1 MFGDID
7 AKTFEAQIAAF
18 KSELITLY
26 KRKTKTLS
34 DRETLRFQYLTQ
46 GKAKFNSIVSAIYSK
61 LYLDKN
67 ADAQQLVDILIQ
79 NLKIGIPMTTL
90 DGVTVYGWLPTV
102 VLGGRFELGI
112 LSPSDQI
119 LSKPFNAESDP
130 DQRPAYKIFS
140 DFFLNQFDT
149 DLMLG
154 NSFLP
159 RNQIYDPE
167 VQHYLGFPIPL
178 TRRYVELILRNPDS
192 PLLSQYD
199 YVSSLFSESYP
210 QAGGSLYDLVEWMR
224 KAFSDIAH
232 QTVALVQ
239 IQLKIDE
246 LETALTDYVN
256 EYSKYSGLSLNASD
270 ILRGFQD
277 DSAKSEEEV
286 KTVVPVSV
294 PEQKSKLPWI
304 AAALGIYFFTRE

>member
-7 AKTFEAQIAAF
+7 AKTFEAQIASF

-67 ADAQQLVDILIQ
+67 VDAQQLVDILIQ
-79 NLKIGIPMTTL
+79 NLKISIPMTTL
-90 DGVTVYGWLPTV
+90 DGATIYGWLPTG
-102 VLGGRFELGI
+102 VLGGRFEIGFFSTPSQL
-112 LSPSDQI
+112 LSD
-119 LSKPFNAESDP
+119 PFNGPSDP
-130 DQRPAYKIFS
+130 DQRPAYKMYS
-140 DFFLNQFDT
+140 DYFLNQFDT

-154 NSFLP
+154 NYFLP
-159 RNQIYDPE
+159 ANQVYDGNA
-167 VQHYLGFPIPL
+167 QKSLSFPIPL
-178 TRRYVELILRNPDS
+178 TLRYVELLLRNSDS
-192 PLLSQYD
+192 PLLRQFD

-232 QTVALVQ
+232 QTVTLVQ

-246 LETALTDYVN
+246 LEMALTDYVN
-256 EYSKYSGLSLNASD
+256 DYSKYSGLSLNASD

-286 KTVVPVSV
+286 RTVVPSSV